1 VEYAHDAPNL
11 ALDVCLTVRMQR
23 HGKPDA
29 VPYKLVRIEWEDS
42 ARLVS
47 ARQWIDD
54 YEVPQTVTCIWVGFL
69 IAQTD
74 DALALAPN
82 LGDIGHEQV
91 QASGIIRIPKSAIRG
106 KIRTLRS

>member
-1 VEYAHDAPNL
+1 MP
-11 ALDVCLTVRMQR
+11 R

-42 ARLVS
+42 ARPIS
-47 ARQWIDD
+47 AWQWIND
-54 YEVPQTVTCIWVGFL
+54 YEVPQTVTCISVGFL

-106 KIRTLRS
+106 QIRRLS